1 MPLQYL
7 SPAWTEELKIGL
19 QAGMPARGGGVSASV
34 NFRHMGAPGGGQKYL
49 YLNFQNGV
57 ANRVEAGE
65 GAGPAAEFVITGAYP
80 TFVQVLNGSL
90 DAGRALQAGKLRFQG
105 NMLRAMRLTPVIDG
119 LIIAVKSI
127 PTVY

>member
-1 MPLQYL
+1 MPLEYL
-7 SPAWTEELKIGL
+7 CPEWTEELKRVL
-19 QAGMPARGGGVSASV
+19 QAGSPVRSGGATASV
-34 NFRHMGAPGGGQKYL
+34 NFRHMGAPGGGQKFL
-49 YLNFQNGV
+49 YLNFQNGA

-80 TFVQVLNGSL
+80 TFIQVLNGSL
-90 DAGRALQAGKLRFQG
+90 DAGRALQSGRLRFQG

-127 PTVY
+127 PTKY

>member
-7 SPAWTEELKIGL
+7 SPAWTEELKKGL
-19 QAGMPARGGGVSASV
+19 QAGMPVRGGGVSASV

-57 ANRVEAGE
+57 ATSVEAGE
-65 GAGPAAEFVITGAYP
+65 GAGPSAEFVITGAYP
-80 TFVQVLNGSL
+80 TFAQVLNGSL

>member
-19 QAGMPARGGGVSASV
+19 QTGMPVRGGGVSASV
-34 NFRHMGAPGGGQKYL
+34 NFRHMGAPDSGQKYL

-65 GAGPAAEFVITGAYP
+65 GAGPAAEFVIYGRISHICSGAKRKP
-80 TFVQVLNGSL
+80 
-90 DAGRALQAGKLRFQG
+90 
-105 NMLRAMRLTPVIDG
+105 
-119 LIIAVKSI
+119 
-127 PTVY
+127 

>member
-7 SPAWTEELKIGL
+7 SPAWTEELKKGL
-19 QAGMPARGGGVSASV
+19 QTGAVRGGGVNASV
-34 NFRHMGAPGGGQKYL
+34 NFRHMNAPDGGQSYL
-49 YLNFQNGV
+49 YVRFQNGT
-57 ANRVEAGE
+57 ATHVEAGE

-80 TFVQVLNGSL
+80 TFAQVLNGSL
-90 DAGRALQAGKLRFQG
+90 DAGRALQGGKLRFQG

-119 LIIAVKSI
+119 LILAVKSI